1 MQVSEFA
8 ISVRDVEKSFRR
20 RNVLRDV
27 NLQVRRGELVGL
39 LGPNG
44 AGKTTLLKMMA
55 TLTIPDRGSIEIDGI
70 DVRRNPILARSR
82 IGLCSSDDRSFYFR
96 LTARQ
101 NLRFF
106 GALAGLRGHMLD
118 QRVAHTLREVKL
130 SAAIDRR
137 FGEFSSGMRQRMTVA
152 RALLG
157 DPEIIFFDEPT
168 RAVDPL
174 HADELRR
181 MIRREL
187 VDGRGKTVV
196 LATNVLEEAWS
207 ICDRV
212 AVVSNHTIAA
222 VAPPHELAQE
232 RFRASEAP
240 TPIEL
245 FKAITSYGT

>member
-1 MQVSEFA
+1 
-8 ISVRDVEKSFRR
+8 
-20 RNVLRDV
+20 
-27 NLQVRRGELVGL
+27 
-39 LGPNG
+39 
-44 AGKTTLLKMMA
+44 
-55 TLTIPDRGSIEIDGI
+55 
-70 DVRRNPILARSR
+70 
-82 IGLCSSDDRSFYFR
+82 
-96 LTARQ
+96 
-101 NLRFF
+101 
-106 GALAGLRGHMLD
+106 MLD
-118 QRVAHTLREVKL
+118 ERVAHTLREVKL

-152 RALLG
+152 RALLS

-222 VAPPHELAQE
+222 VAPPHELARE
-232 RFRASEAP
+232 RFIASEEP